1 MLNLR
6 LKKLKLKVPFR
17 FQLKHFRQHHYH
29 SHLLVSNHLVKN
41 EIIILIFSPLLCYT
55 RQAKICSFTNLTRN
69 SKKQEWILKK
79 VAELKAKE
87 IKAESKHKLT
97 IELIKMGK
105 TPEELKKS
113 PVI

>member
-1 MLNLR
+1 MF
-6 LKKLKLKVPFR
+6 V
-17 FQLKHFRQHHYH
+17 
-29 SHLLVSNHLVKN
+29 
-41 EIIILIFSPLLCYT
+41 
-55 RQAKICSFTNLTRN
+55 TNLTRN

-79 VAELKAKE
+79 DAELKAKE
-87 IKAESKHKLT
+87 IKAESKLKLT